1 MIRLATATLFL
12 LLAAWVIGWCSR
24 ASASVTNWPSYGQY
38 LMVDQHG
45 NIVPSGYTAGLSEIA
60 RVEAESAAASA
71 AAQAVADA
79 TASASNTVDA
89 IVSALTGSVGFGYV
103 TGYVVSFAGA
113 VEVSTNAS
121 ASILLMELG
130 AAGTMTTNGV
140 PHAGHH
146 IWHAYSEAM
155 NSTPAIKYRS
165 NLDATNAWEF
175 AEYQSTAEFTDTV
188 VNGTLYATVY
198 RSTVWLPSSLNSA
211 FFLAFCEI
219 VGGGSTGE
227 AFDVVDGFTINGARG
242 YTGVK
247 RRDGYDWHYEN
258 GALMNV
264 EAVP

>member
-1 MIRLATATLFL
+1 MGRVTFWAWLFWVAL
-12 LLAAWVIGWCSR
+12 VIGACCWSAR
-24 ASASVTNWPSYGQY
+24 AAVTDWPAAQY
-38 LMVDQHG
+38 LMADQHG
-45 NIVPSGYTAGLSEIA
+45 NIQPPGYAAGLTEIA
-60 RVEAESAAASA
+60 RVEAEAAAAEA
-71 AAQAVADA
+71 AAQAVSDA
-79 TASASNTVDA
+79 MASASNTVDA
-89 IVSALTGSVGFGYV
+89 IVSALTGTVGFGYV

-113 VEVSTNAS
+113 VEVSTNAT
-121 ASILLMELG
+121 AAILLMELG

-140 PHAGHH
+140 AHTGHH

-211 FFLAFCEI
+211 FFMAFCEI
-219 VGGGSTGE
+219 VGGGSAGE

-258 GALMNV
+258 GALMRV